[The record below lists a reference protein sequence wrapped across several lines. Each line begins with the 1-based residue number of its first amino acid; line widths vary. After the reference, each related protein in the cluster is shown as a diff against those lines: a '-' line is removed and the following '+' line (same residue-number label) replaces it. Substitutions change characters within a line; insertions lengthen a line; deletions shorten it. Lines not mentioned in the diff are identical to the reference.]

1 MAQGRTI
8 ARLWQDAVAR
18 NRDGAAY
25 LVQHGDHW
33 HDVGWAEAA
42 ERVENLA
49 NGLLA
54 RGVRK
59 GESFAIFAR
68 TIVEWSL
75 FDFALAQVGAVVTPI
90 YPNSS
95 PHDTAYILD
104 HSESVGVLCGDAKQV
119 ASIEEQRGA
128 LPRLRYLLTMDDLAE
143 LEAEGARFKAE
154 NPTALADAIAAIHED
169 DLFTLQYTS
178 GTTGPPKGCMV
189 SHRNYYAMVAVI
201 DHLPEYVMGEDLM
214 LLYLPLAHNFGRL
227 MHLSGPYVGYTIAFL
242 PDPLQTAEALLTVQP
257 TVLPSVPRVYEK
269 IHTAVVAA
277 MDETTG
283 VKRHLADWS
292 LRVGRRE
299 SALRQQGKP
308 LPVGLALQHRLADRL
323 VYSKV

>member
-1 MAQGRTI
+1 M
-8 ARLWQDAVAR
+8 
-18 NRDGAAY
+18 
-25 LVQHGDHW
+25 
-33 HDVGWAEAA
+33 
-42 ERVENLA
+42 
-49 NGLLA
+49 
-54 RGVRK
+54 
-59 GESFAIFAR
+59 
-68 TIVEWSL
+68 EWSL

-128 LPRLRYLLTMDDLAE
+128 LPRLRYLLTVDDLAE

-189 SHRNYYAMVAVI
+189 YHRNYYAMVAVI
-201 DHLPEYVMGEDLM
+201 DHLPRYVNDEDLM

-227 MHLSGPYVGYTIAFL
+227 MHLTGAVRRLHDRLPAGSPADGGGAPDGAADRAAERPAGLREDPHRRRGSDGRDDRRQATAGRLVARRRARGRQGPGG
-242 PDPLQTAEALLTVQP
+242 
-257 TVLPSVPRVYEK
+257 R
-269 IHTAVVAA
+269 AA
-277 MDETTG
+277 
-283 VKRHLADWS
+283 
-292 LRVGRRE
+292 GRRCVA
-299 SALRQQGKP
+299 S
-308 LPVGLALQHRLADRL
+308 
-323 VYSKV
+323 